1 MNDFESR
8 LARVEVD
15 LAAIKEK
22 TTFFTVIYNK
32 FDSTLDKLHELMEER
47 RSDTNDDLKDV
58 YRKIEGVENKIMSEI
73 EKMRADMRAQHD
85 IERKKIE
92 DLNKWRWLVVGGAS
106 VLGWLLSKAVSI
118 VSGGTH

>member
-118 VSGGTH
+118 MSGGAH

>member
-118 VSGGTH
+118 VSGGAH

>member
-118 VSGGTH
+118 VSGTH

>member
-85 IERKKIE
+85 VERKKID

-118 VSGGTH
+118 VSGGAH